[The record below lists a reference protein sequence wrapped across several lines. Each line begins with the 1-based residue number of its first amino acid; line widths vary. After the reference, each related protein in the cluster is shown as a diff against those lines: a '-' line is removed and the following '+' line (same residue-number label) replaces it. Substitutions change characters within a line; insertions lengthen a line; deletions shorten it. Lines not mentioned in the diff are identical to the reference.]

1 MFPLA
6 APPPPLAAPAAPA
19 RVLAFA
25 DEFRF
30 SSSRRAVPAGRLRL
44 QLKNIGEDDHDL
56 RIVGPRGT
64 PRAATGVV
72 RPGRVG
78 QIRVRLPRGTYRYI
92 CTVADHE
99 ERGMR
104 GTLVVRAVRRGR

>member
-1 MFPLA
+1 MLPLA
-6 APPPPLAAPAAPA
+6 APPPPLVAPAAPA

-30 SSSRRAVPAGRLRL
+30 SSSRGAVPAGRLRL

-78 QIRVRLPRGTYRYI
+78 QIRVRLPRGRYTLI

-104 GTLVVRAVRRGR
+104 GTLVVKAVRRGR